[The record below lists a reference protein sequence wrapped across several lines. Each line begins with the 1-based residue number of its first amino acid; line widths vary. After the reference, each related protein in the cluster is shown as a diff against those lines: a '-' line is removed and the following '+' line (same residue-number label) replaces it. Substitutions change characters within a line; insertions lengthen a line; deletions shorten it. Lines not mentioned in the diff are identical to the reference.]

1 MTVEVD
7 VEDTKS
13 ARDLFRDSREGLGFI
28 DEQIFGSEAGDKLEE
43 KRASEKVFEDT
54 KKVEKISKS
63 EQRTPKTVKNTPKAV
78 KMTQETVKNATLIS
92 EHASEMVEQVLSGS
106 PHETSLIT
114 KSKPTAV
121 KIPRERT
128 EAVRDELYKNRT
140 SRKIGS
146 RRLFSREYDFRKTF
160 SLTENQFS
168 GKTYFYTIASRDPP
182 KKLPE
187 DVVRE
192 TLAKADAFL
201 QRERQNNKRP
211 SERPYMPVKNRYS
224 EFNAS

>member
-28 DEQIFGSEAGDKLEE
+28 DAQIFGSEAGDKLEE

-106 PHETSLIT
+106 PHATSLTT
-114 KSKPTAV
+114 KIKPTAV

-140 SRKIGS
+140 YRKIGS
-146 RRLFSREYDFRKTF
+146 RRLFSREYDFRKTLGLF
-160 SLTENQFS
+160 H
-168 GKTYFYTIASRDPP
+168 KI
-182 KKLPE
+182 KL
-187 DVVRE
+187 
-192 TLAKADAFL
+192 
-201 QRERQNNKRP
+201 N
-211 SERPYMPVKNRYS
+211 
-224 EFNAS
+224 

>member
-28 DEQIFGSEAGDKLEE
+28 DEQIFGRETGDKLEE
-43 KRASEKVFEDT
+43 KKVFEDT
-54 KKVEKISKS
+54 KKVEKTTKS
-63 EQRTPKTVKNTPKAV
+63 DQRTPKTSEKTQKTVKNTPKAV
-78 KMTQETVKNATLIS
+78 KMTQETVKNSTIIS

-121 KIPRERT
+121 KIPREGR

-140 SRKIGS
+140 YRKIGS
-146 RRLFSREYDFRKTF
+146 RRLFSREYDFPKTI

-168 GKTYFYTIASRDPP
+168 GKT
-182 KKLPE
+182 
-187 DVVRE
+187 
-192 TLAKADAFL
+192 
-201 QRERQNNKRP
+201 
-211 SERPYMPVKNRYS
+211 
-224 EFNAS
+224 